1 MRYAPRFKFSKEE
14 NATSKIE
21 PGVSGASPEEMEAE
35 QSQMT
40 DESNQPTLRASD
52 DSTDGSRREE
62 VHSSG
67 HDQRS
72 NADEED
78 LAYRE
83 PLLDM

>member
-1 MRYAPRFKFSKEE
+1 MRYAPRFKFAKEE
-14 NATSKIE
+14 SVTSKIE
-21 PGVSGASPEEMEAE
+21 PGVSGASPEEMETDRN
-35 QSQMT
+35 QMT
-40 DESNQPTLRASD
+40 DESNQPTGRGSD
-52 DSTDGSRREE
+52 DTTDGSRKEE
-62 VHSSG
+62 VRKSG